1 MGIIGGSF
9 GTWLLRRLAP
19 PRPRGGDERR
29 DYEGRSKVET
39 LLGSA
44 VWEQLRDRI
53 VFDFGCGTGADAVEI
68 ARRGAARVVGLDLQ
82 ERFLQTARQR
92 AWDAGVADRCVFA
105 THTDERAD
113 VVLSLDAFEH
123 FADPAGILTLMHDL
137 VKPGGRL
144 LVSFGPTWYH
154 PRGGH
159 LFSVFPWAHLLF
171 SERALLRW
179 RADFI
184 HDGATR
190 FHEVRGGLNQMT
202 VRRFERLVAASP
214 FEIDALEALPIAALR
229 PLACRLT
236 REFTTSFV
244 RATLRRPTAVPQA
257 SVERAVAV

>member
-1 MGIIGGSF
+1 MGILGGEF
-9 GTWLLRRLAP
+9 GYQLLRRLAP
-19 PRPRGGDERR
+19 PRPRSGERR

-39 LLGSA
+39 LLGA
-44 VWEQLRDRI
+44 GVWEQLRGRV
-53 VFDFGCGTGADAVEI
+53 VFDFGCGNGADAVEM

-123 FADPAGILTLMHDL
+123 FADPAGILSLIHDL
-137 VKPGGRL
+137 LKPGGRL
-144 LVSFGPTWYH
+144 LTCFGPTWYH

-202 VRRFERLVAASP
+202 VRRFERLVADSP
-214 FEIDALEALPIAALR
+214 FEVDALEALPIRALR
-229 PLACRLT
+229 SIACRLT

-244 RATLRRPTAVPQA
+244 RVALRRPANVLEP
-257 SVERAVAV
+257 SRERAVSVG